1 MAEERLQ
8 KVLAGAGI
16 ASRRASEEL
25 IVAGRVTVNGHTV
38 TELGTKVDPDVVQ
51 IAVDG
56 KPVKF
61 HDRHVYLKLHK
72 PRGVL
77 SDIGGE
83 TQGRQ
88 NIADLLPAEMRRLF
102 PVGRLDL
109 NSEGLI
115 LMTDD
120 GELANKLTH
129 PRYEHAKTYYVLVAD
144 RPPASALDQ
153 LRQGVELEEGKTA
166 PAEVRVVQALPHG
179 MRLAPGPTNGVWLE
193 VVLREGK
200 KRQIRHMTA
209 AVGFPTLRLIRWAIG
224 PLTLGDLKAGD
235 HVPLQ
240 RSEVAALRN
249 AMRAGGR
256 ATAVPTEEAERRPRT
271 GGKAAGRA
279 TGKESGRPLGYDDA
293 PSIRR
298 RPRSG
303 GRLGGRGR
311 PGGRTP
317 GSGSRAS

>member
-8 KVLAGAGI
+8 KVLAGAGV
-16 ASRRASEEL
+16 ASRRASEEM

-61 HDRHVYLKLHK
+61 NKRHVYLKLHK

-77 SDIGGE
+77 SDIGGD
-83 TQGRQ
+83 TGGRQ
-88 NIADLLPAEMRRLF
+88 SVADLLPAEMRRLF

-120 GELANKLTH
+120 GDLANKLTH
-129 PRYEHAKTYYVLVAD
+129 PRYEHPKTYYVLLAE
-144 RPPASALDQ
+144 RPSANALEQ
-153 LRQGVELEEGKTA
+153 LRQGVELEDGKTA
-166 PAEVRVVQALPHG
+166 PAEVRVVQSLPVG
-179 MRLAPGPTNGVWLE
+179 IRLAAGPTSGIWLE

-209 AVGFPTLRLIRWAIG
+209 AIGFPTLRLIRWSIG
-224 PLTLGDLKAGD
+224 PLTLDDLKVGES
-235 HVPLQ
+235 VPLQ
-240 RSEVAALRN
+240 RNEVAALRN
-249 AMRAGGR
+249 AMREGGR
-256 ATAVPTEEAERRPRT
+256 PVVKVEDPTERRRPR
-271 GGKAAGRA
+271 GDSKASGRA
-279 TGKESGRPLGYDDA
+279 ARDKDETAE
-293 PSIRR
+293 RR
-298 RPRSG
+298 RPRSN
-303 GRLGGRGR
+303 RPFGR
-311 PGGRTP
+311 PPRN
-317 GSGSRAS
+317 SGNRSLSS

>member
-8 KVLAGAGI
+8 KVLAGAGV
-16 ASRRASEEL
+16 ASRRASEEM

-61 HDRHVYLKLHK
+61 NKRHVYLKLHK

-77 SDIGGE
+77 SDIGGD
-83 TQGRQ
+83 TGGRQ
-88 NIADLLPAEMRRLF
+88 SVADLLPAEMRRLF

-120 GELANKLTH
+120 GDLANKLTH
-129 PRYEHAKTYYVLVAD
+129 PRYEHPKTYYVLVAE
-144 RPPASALDQ
+144 RPPASALEQ
-153 LRQGVELEEGKTA
+153 LRTGVELEDGKTA
-166 PAEVRVVQALPHG
+166 PAEVRVVQSLPAG
-179 MRLAPGPTNGVWLE
+179 IRLAAGPTNGIWLE

-209 AVGFPTLRLIRWAIG
+209 AVGFPTLRLIRWSIG
-224 PLTLGDLKAGD
+224 PLTLDDLKVGES
-235 HVPLQ
+235 VPLQ
-240 RSEVAALRN
+240 RNEVAALRN
-249 AMRAGGR
+249 ALREGGR
-256 ATAVPTEEAERRPRT
+256 PAVKTEDASARRRPRGDSKAAGRSAREVDDATERRRPRT
-271 GGKAAGRA
+271 NRPF
-279 TGKESGRPLGYDDA
+279 GRP
-293 PSIRR
+293 
-298 RPRSG
+298 PRNSG
-303 GRLGGRGR
+303 NRSL
-311 PGGRTP
+311 
-317 GSGSRAS
+317 SS